1 MKLHA
6 VLIAGGLL
14 LGGATPI
21 WAQAAQPRSPVSRVD
36 LTGTIGSLSVDK
48 SELTEYNNW
57 FSSWSGG
64 GSVGWYWTD
73 HLKTEVELA
82 ASNRID
88 RDAYTYEQVGNL
100 QISRESEYQFSTRRV
115 AVGQHYQFFRN
126 AVFHP
131 FVAAGIDFNWER
143 IAQEDGPERVFDIT
157 GRQNSIGEPAVRRPE
172 RTELHT
178 RPFATLGF
186 KAYMTPRAF
195 FRTDLKFVIDGGVE
209 EALFRFGFGVDF

>member
-1 MKLHA
+1 MKLQA
-6 VLIAGGLL
+6 ALIAGGLL
-14 LGGATPI
+14 LIGATPA
-21 WAQAAQPRSPVSRVD
+21 WAQPAQPRSPVSRVD
-36 LTGTIGSLSVDK
+36 LTGMVGSLSVDK

-57 FSSWSGG
+57 FSSWSGS

-82 ASNRID
+82 ASSKID
-88 RDAYTYEQVGNL
+88 RDVYTYEQVGNL

-131 FVAAGIDFNWER
+131 FVAAGIDLNWEQ
-143 IAQEDGPERVFDIT
+143 IAHEDGPARVFDIT
-157 GRQNSIGEPAVRRPE
+157 GRQSTIGEPAVTHPD

-178 RPFATLGF
+178 RPFATFGF
-186 KAYMTPRAF
+186 KAYLTPRGF

-209 EALFRFGFGVDF
+209 EVLFRFGFGVDF